1 MRREPRDQRSMP
13 EIVLRAQPN
22 DGAANQIDL
31 YRSLGCRWR
40 MGKQSAAWRLP
51 LL

>member
-1 MRREPRDQRSMP
+1 MRRKARDQRSMR
-13 EIVLRAQPN
+13 ENVLAAQPN
-22 DGAANQIDL
+22 DGATNQIDL
-31 YRSLGCRWR
+31 CRSLGCRWR